1 MDAPTPKEIG
11 YFMPAEWEKHEATWL
26 SWPKNRLTF
35 PDSIL
40 PAVEEAYCGIVSGL
54 QPGEKVKI
62 LVDSETEE
70 QRVRK
75 ILHKNGVSEGNVLFH
90 RIKSCDA
97 WMRDYG
103 PTFLLN
109 RKGKARAA
117 VRWIFNAWGEKYD
130 DLLEDNKTG
139 DVIAEAVAGSMPVFH
154 PGIVMEGGSV
164 DANGNGTLLTTEQCL
179 LNKNRNPKLAKAQI
193 EAYLR
198 DYLGAS
204 NVIWL
209 KEGIAGD
216 DTDGHIDDFAR
227 FVSKNTVVC
236 AREKD
241 KGDENCAPL
250 ETAWK
255 TLSSSID
262 QDGKPLNVVELPMPS
277 PIIDPEEN
285 RRLPASYANFYI
297 GNAAVLLPVFGD
309 KNDDDAAGILQ
320 ECFPGRKIVPI
331 PSRELVYGYGG
342 VHCITQQEP
351 AL

>member
-1 MDAPTPKEIG
+1 MDAPTPKELG

-35 PDSIL
+35 PDSVL
-40 PAVEEAYCGIVSGL
+40 PAVEEAYCRIVSGL

-62 LVDSETEE
+62 LVDDGAEE

-75 ILHKNGVSEGNVLFH
+75 ILHKNGVSENNILFY

-109 RKGKARAA
+109 RKGKTRAA

-130 DLLEDNKTG
+130 DLLEDNGTG
-139 DVIAEAVAGSMPVFH
+139 DAIAASVAGLKLFK
-154 PGIVMEGGSV
+154 PGIVMEGGSIEV
-164 DANGNGTLLTTEQCL
+164 NGMGAVLTTEQCL
-179 LNKNRNPKLAKAQI
+179 LNRNRNPKLSKAQI
-193 EAYLR
+193 ETYLC

-204 NVIWL
+204 NIIWL

-227 FVSKNTVVC
+227 FVGKNTVVC
-236 AREKD
+236 AREKG
-241 KGDENCAPL
+241 KEDENFAPL

-255 TLSSSID
+255 MLSASKD
-262 QDGKPLNVVELPMPS
+262 QDGKSLKVVELPMPS

-309 KNDDDAAGILQ
+309 KNDAAAAGILQ
-320 ECFPGRKIVPI
+320 ACFPGRKIVPI

-351 AL
+351 ML